1 MSAIIRRLGPG
12 IAVLLGGLALAGSA
26 SAVTL
31 PTPPAVT
38 VKTPVLPPVTVK
50 APVLPPVTVKTPTLP
65 AITVPLPVKAPI
77 TIGTPAVPPVTV
89 QTPSLP
95 AVTVT
100 TPTLPPVDADVPPPT
115 VPTVP
120 GAPKVTLPGGGS
132 LPTGSPIPIPT
143 PITGTAPGS
152 TTGVGVGGASSGRP
166 ASGDRGTAAGNPT
179 AGQGST
185 PGSTPVVQTRAVSQK
200 SLPDS
205 SVKSS
210 SKRRHGL
217 AQLGDNLV
225 KALPTAIL
233 VALVGLVLIAA
244 VMSINAYLQ
253 GRRARRLNTQRE
265 GLLDDVGV
273 LQSALL
279 PEVPERVGELAVSV
293 GYRPAQGLAAGGDF
307 YDVFPLDDTRTA
319 FILGDVSGHGR
330 ESLIHAALVRYTL
343 RTLMGEGHALG
354 EVLARA
360 DRYLE
365 SDMSSNFATVIV
377 ATYDQRSAELRYA
390 KAGHEPPLISGTD
403 NLDEETAC
411 PLGLRLGESWPEFS
425 HRLRPGE
432 TVCFYTDGLKE
443 ARKRGEELGRAHIQ
457 ALLAEGLDAPAL
469 IERVERDADS
479 AFDDLAAVVL
489 KHAPQ
494 ESPIRFPRLPRR
506 GAHTSTP
513 TSPATTA
520 TPSATLSTTS

>member
-1 MSAIIRRLGPG
+1 MRDDASQFAELSAVIRRLGPG

-26 SAVTL
+26 SAIS
-31 PTPPAVT
+31 TPALPAVT

-50 APVLPPVTVKTPTLP
+50 TPALP

-77 TIGTPAVPPVTV
+77 TVSTPAVPPVTV
-89 QTPSLP
+89 EAPSLP

-100 TPTLPPVDADVPPPT
+100 TPTVPPVDADVPPPS

-120 GAPKVTLPGGGS
+120 GAPKVSLPGGGS
-132 LPTGSPIPIPT
+132 LPTGSQAPA
-143 PITGTAPGS
+143 TGTAPGS
-152 TTGVGVGGASSGRP
+152 STGVSGATS
-166 ASGDRGTAAGNPT
+166 GTATGGQQGSGGRDSA

-185 PGSTPVVQTRAVSQK
+185 PGSAPVVQTRAVGQK
-200 SLPDS
+200 SLTDS
-205 SVKSS
+205 PGKSTA
-210 SKRRHGL
+210 KRRHGL
-217 AQLGDNLV
+217 AQLGENVID
-225 KALPTAIL
+225 ALPTAIL

-244 VMSINAYLQ
+244 VMSIHAYLQ
-253 GRRARRLNTQRE
+253 GRRARRLNRQRQ

-279 PEVPERVGELAVSV
+279 PEVPERMGELALSV

-307 YDVFPLDDTRTA
+307 YDVFPLDDARTA
-319 FILGDVSGHGR
+319 IILGDVSGHGR

-377 ATYDQRSAELRYA
+377 ATYDHRSAELRYA
-390 KAGHEPPLISGTD
+390 KAGHEPPLISGVD

-425 HRLRPGE
+425 HTLRPGE
-432 TVCFYTDGLKE
+432 TVCLYTDGLKE
-443 ARKRGEELGRAHIQ
+443 ARKGGEELGRAHIQ

-489 KHAPQ
+489 THASQ
-494 ESPIRFPRLPRR
+494 ESPIRLPRLPRR
-506 GAHTSTP
+506 GGHTSTP
-513 TSPATTA
+513 ASPATTA
-520 TPSATLSTTS
+520 TPSATLSTSS

>member
-1 MSAIIRRLGPG
+1 MSRGIRRYGPG
-12 IAVLLGGLALAGSA
+12 IAALLGGLALAGTA
-26 SAVTL
+26 SAL
-31 PTPPAVT
+31 S
-38 VKTPVLPPVTVK
+38 
-50 APVLPPVTVKTPTLP
+50 
-65 AITVPLPVKAPI
+65 
-77 TIGTPAVPPVTV
+77 TPALPGVTV
-89 QTPSLP
+89 QTPVLPALTVNTPTLPPSGITVSTQPIPPLTVETPSVP

-100 TPTLPPVDADVPPPT
+100 TPAVPPVDADVPPPA

-120 GAPKVTLPGGGS
+120 GAPKVTLPGGGT
-132 LPTGSPIPIPT
+132 LPIGSQPPT
-143 PITGTAPGS
+143 TGTAPGAS
-152 TTGVGVGGASSGRP
+152 TGVGAASSGTP
-166 ASGDRGTAAGNPT
+166 AGGHGGAGGDST

-185 PGSTPVVQTRAVSQK
+185 PASAPVVRIRSVSQ
-200 SLPDS
+200 S
-205 SVKSS
+205 SPAGSPGNS
-210 SKRRHGL
+210 TGKRRHGL
-217 AQLGDNLV
+217 AQLGENVID
-225 KALPTAIL
+225 ALPTAIL
-233 VALVGLVLIAA
+233 VALVGLVLIAGL
-244 VMSINAYLQ
+244 MSINAYLQ

-307 YDVFPLDDTRTA
+307 YDVFPLDDARTA

-377 ATYDQRSAELRYA
+377 ATYDRRNAELRYA
-390 KAGHEPPLISGTD
+390 KAGHEPPLISGVD

-425 HRLRPGE
+425 HTLRAGE
-432 TVCFYTDGLKE
+432 TVCLYTDGLKE
-443 ARKRGEELGRAHIQ
+443 ARKGGEELGRAHIQ

-489 KHAPQ
+489 NHATP

-506 GAHTSTP
+506 GGHTSTP

-520 TPSATLSTTS
+520 TPSATLSTSS